1 MKLFNF
7 MTTKKQIPVPNRSIS
22 LSEVTQQSANEIIR
36 FIYDINNEDKNLTLD
51 QRSPIKIIIN
61 SDGGDVYSGFGIV
74 EAIRNSE
81 TPVYTICHGQAQSM
95 ALLVLAAGYKR
106 FIGAYST
113 AMYHEISWEVD
124 YQPRKHHKQEL
135 AEGNRA
141 QEIYDSLLIEF
152 TNVNHDQLNIHK
164 DASSYWYISAE
175 DALRY
180 NIVDEILENSLAI

>member
-1 MKLFNF
+1 MVA
-7 MTTKKQIPVPNRSIS
+7 KKPTLTPNRTIS

-36 FIYDINNEDKNLTLD
+36 FIYDINNEDKNIETE
-51 QRSPIKIIIN
+51 QRTPIKLLIN

-74 EAIRNSE
+74 EAINNSE

-113 AMYHEISWEVD
+113 VMYHEISWEVD
-124 YQPRKHHKQEL
+124 YQPGKHHKQEL
-135 AEGNRA
+135 IEGHRA
-141 QEIYDSLLIEF
+141 QEIYDSLLINS
-152 TNVNHDQLNIHK
+152 TNLNHDQLNIHK
-164 DASSYWYISAE
+164 DTSSYWYISAE
-175 DALRY
+175 DALRF